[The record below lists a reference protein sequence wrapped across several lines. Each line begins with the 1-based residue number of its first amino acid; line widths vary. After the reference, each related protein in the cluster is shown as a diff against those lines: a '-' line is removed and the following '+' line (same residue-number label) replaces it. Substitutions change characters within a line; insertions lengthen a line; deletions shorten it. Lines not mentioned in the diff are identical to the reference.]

1 MSRPSIY
8 NRRMNAAIPKPARTA
23 AFTEV
28 ACVLDL
34 AACEHKGVGSKTAN
48 VIQL

>member
-1 MSRPSIY
+1 MAGRYKSY

-28 ACVLDL
+28 ACVLEFCMCVL
-34 AACEHKGVGSKTAN
+34 AVRTQQFKKCKM
-48 VIQL
+48 